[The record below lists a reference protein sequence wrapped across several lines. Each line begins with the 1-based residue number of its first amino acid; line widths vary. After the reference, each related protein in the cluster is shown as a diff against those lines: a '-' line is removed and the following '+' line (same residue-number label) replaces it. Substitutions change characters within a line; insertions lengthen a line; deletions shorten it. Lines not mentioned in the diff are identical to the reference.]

1 MYFDQK
7 AFGERIQRL
16 RMADGMTQEALA
28 ERASTERS
36 HLAKIEKGR
45 SSCSI
50 ELYLALGKLVSSRP
64 EKGAAVMAAE
74 YISANYPNQTGFSPR
89 NLRRMRDI
97 FRLYEGH
104 PEMLEQ
110 AGKVGWIQN
119 VVIMEADLD
128 LDARY
133 WYLLAVQ
140 RFGWSKAELTKQ
152 IAANAHL
159 ETTIREESQDNKN
172 VSIFKKH
179 PKAKKNILKTIF
191 QAVDLLDRL
200 WYNKYQQICCFRQ
213 MGIVGDAYG

>member
-1 MYFDQK
+1 MNIRKNIDYSEMY
-7 AFGERIQRL
+7 
-16 RMADGMTQEALA
+16 
-28 ERASTERS
+28 
-36 HLAKIEKGR
+36 AKIDQAIAADL
-45 SSCSI
+45 SQM

-74 YISANYPNQTGFSPR
+74 YISANYPDQTGFSPR

-110 AGKVGWIQN
+110 AMKIGWTQN
-119 VVIMEADLD
+119 LAIMEADLE

-159 ETTIREESQDNKN
+159 ETTIREEAQDNKN
-172 VSIFKKH
+172 IGISPKH
-179 PKAKKNILKTIF
+179 PKVKKMIIKTIS
-191 QAVDLLDRL
+191 QAVDFLDGL
-200 WYNKYQQICCFRQ
+200 WYNKHQRLCCFRQ
-213 MGIVGDAYG
+213 KDIVCEAYG